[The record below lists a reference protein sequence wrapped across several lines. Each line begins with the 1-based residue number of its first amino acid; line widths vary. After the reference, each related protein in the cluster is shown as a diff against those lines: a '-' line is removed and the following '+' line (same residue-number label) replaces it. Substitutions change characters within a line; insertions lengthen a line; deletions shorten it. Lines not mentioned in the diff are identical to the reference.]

1 MSRALTDGEVKALFR
16 QLVKAAGG
24 VEAAAVEL
32 GVKHQRV
39 SLLQSASAPD
49 MPTLRQ
55 IMTLEVVAQQDVVT
69 GAASRAVKGE
79 EDETLAGAMV
89 EAVQATA
96 DALGAVH
103 AMEADG
109 VRTDAEVRSVQAK
122 TQRALRE
129 AQQAADAAARLKPGR
144 THEAVH

>member
-1 MSRALTDGEVKALFR
+1 MSRELTDGEIKALFR

-24 VEAAAVEL
+24 VEACAVEL

-39 SLLQSASAPD
+39 SILQSPTAPD
-49 MPTLRQ
+49 MPTFRQ
-55 IMTLEVVAQQDVVT
+55 IMRLEVVAGRDIVT
-69 GAASRAVKGE
+69 GAASRAVTGQ
-79 EDETLAGAMV
+79 EDETLATAMV
-89 EAVQATA
+89 EAVQASA

-109 VRTDAEVRSVQAK
+109 VRTEAEVRAVQAK
-122 TQRALRE
+122 TQRAVAE

-144 THEAVH
+144 VGEAVH